1 MPRRRATVRRP
12 DPGRQDARFAV
23 QLGGPAAGRP
33 LLLLP
38 GQANSHAWWEGLRER
53 FEDSWRTVTF
63 DYRGTGE
70 TVADLEAAG
79 AWTTRS
85 FADDAA
91 FVMGSLGMPRFD
103 VYGTSM
109 GGRVAQHLAAAHP
122 RRIGGLV
129 LACTSPGGPH
139 AHERSREVRRIL
151 AGPSTP
157 ERTESVLRFFYTP
170 RWPGTVRDS
179 HLLGDPTM
187 TPEATRGHLLASNR
201 HDAWEVLPRIVAP
214 TLVLHGSEDPMV
226 PTANAALFATRIPH
240 ARTHVHA
247 GGRHGFFDEFAD
259 ELTPLIRDFLEAGA
273 ESGDGFGTQG

>member
-1 MPRRRATVRRP
+1 MPPRRATVRRP
-12 DPGRQDARFAV
+12 DAGREDARFAV
-23 QLGGPAAGRP
+23 QLGGPAGGRP

-38 GQANSHAWWEGLRER
+38 GQANSHVWWDGLRER

-70 TVADLEAAG
+70 TVADLAG
-79 AWTTRS
+79 ADEWTTRS
-85 FADDAA
+85 FAEDAA
-91 FVMGSLGMPRFD
+91 YVMASLGLARFD

-122 RRIGGLV
+122 DRVGGLV

-139 AHERSREVRRIL
+139 SHERSRTVRRIL
-151 AGPSTP
+151 AGPSSP
-157 ERTESVLRFFYTP
+157 ERTEAVLRFFYTP
-170 RWPGTVRDS
+170 QWLGTARDS

-187 TPEATRGHLLASNR
+187 TPEAARGHLLVSNR

-226 PTANAALFATRIPH
+226 PTANAQLFATRIPH
-240 ARTHVHA
+240 ARTHVHP
-247 GGRHGFFDEFAD
+247 GRHGFFDEFAD
-259 ELTPLIRDFLEAGA
+259 EVTPLIRDFLEAEADSGDHVGA
-273 ESGDGFGTQG
+273 EG